1 MQLDKVIESYEQI
14 SETEKIKLERLKRKI
29 FQIGSLRLAV
39 VLFCSFT
46 IYYFWFNTLPIL
58 SSIIICSIL
67 FLFLLKYHNRLFYQK
82 RYCELL
88 IENAENELKAI
99 DYDFSAFDGVS
110 EAENGNH
117 SYSLDLDLFGQ
128 HSFFQSVNRTVT
140 SYGKSKLIDKFLNPS
155 DKKEEILTNQSII
168 KELSYKTDLQNHFR
182 AVGQM
187 SATEH
192 LEVESF
198 VEQFQKSKSLFTS
211 IWKFAPFVPAAII
224 ICFIALGQFVDITA
238 AMWMILYVLL
248 FVASLIPAKLIK
260 EKMSFFD
267 KKLDSLKTYSH
278 IFQIIEKESF
288 TSQELINLQQQVTTN
303 KSASLAIYQLQK
315 LSNNLDQSQNLLGF
329 AILNPLFFWNVIYTI
344 KIEKWI
350 EENKDNIN
358 QWFNTIGEFD
368 SFMSLAIFSYNHPN
382 YIFPEV
388 ADNYT
393 FEAKDLGHPMI
404 RREVCV
410 TNDVNITHHPY
421 FLVVTGANMAGK
433 STYLR
438 TVGLNMVLANMG
450 APVFAKS
457 LRFYPFHL
465 VTNLRTSDSLAD
477 NESYFFAELKRL
489 KMIIDRLQSGEQVFI
504 ILDEILKGTNSE
516 DKQKGSI
523 ALMKQLI
530 ANQGC
535 GIIATHD
542 LILGNLEKEYPNE
555 VKNYRFE
562 ADITNEDLTF
572 TYKIREGVAQ
582 NMNACFLMSKMGITG
597 LK

>member
-14 SETEKIKLERLKRKI
+14 SETEKIKLEKLKRKI

-99 DYDFSAFDGVS
+99 DYDFSAFDGAS

-155 DKKEEILTNQSII
+155 DKKEEILTNQFII

-211 IWKFAPFVPAAII
+211 VWKFAPFVPAAII
-224 ICFIALGQFVDITA
+224 SCFIALGQLVDITA

-260 EKMSFFD
+260 EKMSFFE

-329 AILNPLFFWNVIYTI
+329 AVLNSLFFWNVIYAI

-457 LRFYPFHL
+457 LKFYPFHL

-562 ADITNEDLTF
+562 ADITNEELTF

>member
-1 MQLDKVIESYEQI
+1 MQLDKVIESYKQT
-14 SETEKIKLERLKRKI
+14 SETERVKLEKLKRKI

-67 FLFLLKYHNRLFYQK
+67 FLFLLKYHNRLFDQK

-99 DYDFSAFDGVS
+99 NYDFSAFDGAS
-110 EAENGNH
+110 EAQNGNH

-140 SYGKSKLIDKFLNPS
+140 SYGKSRLIDKFLNPS
-155 DKKEEILTNQSII
+155 DKKQEILTNQSII

-192 LEVESF
+192 LEVKSF
-198 VEQFQKSKSLFTS
+198 VEEFQKSKSLS
-211 IWKFAPFVPAAII
+211 ASAWKFAPFVPAAII
-224 ICFIALGQFVDITA
+224 IGFIALGQFVDITA

-248 FVASLIPAKLIK
+248 FVASLIPAKLIQ
-260 EKMSFFD
+260 EKMSFFE

-288 TSQELINLQQQVTTN
+288 TSQELINLQQQVKTN

-329 AILNPLFFWNVIYTI
+329 VILNPLFFWNVTYAI

-368 SFMSLAIFSYNHPN
+368 SFISLAIFGYNHPN
-382 YIFPEV
+382 YIFPEI

-404 RREVCV
+404 NRKVCV
-410 TNDVNITHHPY
+410 TNDVNIAHHPY

-438 TVGLNMVLANMG
+438 TVGLNMMLANMG

-457 LRFYPFHL
+457 LKFYPFHL

-562 ADITNEDLTF
+562 ADITNEELTF

>member
-99 DYDFSAFDGVS
+99 DYDFSAFDGAS

-155 DKKEEILTNQSII
+155 DKKEEILTNQFII

-211 IWKFAPFVPAAII
+211 VWIFAPFAPAAII
-224 ICFIALGQFVDITA
+224 ICFIALGQLVDITA

-260 EKMSFFD
+260 EKMSFFE

-329 AILNPLFFWNVIYTI
+329 AILNPLFFWNVIYAI

-382 YIFPEV
+382 YIFPKV

-457 LRFYPFHL
+457 LKFYPFHL

-562 ADITNEDLTF
+562 ADITNEELTF

>member
-99 DYDFSAFDGVS
+99 DYDFSAFDGAS

-155 DKKEEILTNQSII
+155 DKKEEILTNQFII

-211 IWKFAPFVPAAII
+211 VWKFAPFVPAAII

-329 AILNPLFFWNVIYTI
+329 AILNPLFFWNVIYAI

-358 QWFNTIGEFD
+358 QWFNTIAEFD

-382 YIFPEV
+382 YIFPKV

-457 LRFYPFHL
+457 LRLYPFHL

-562 ADITNEDLTF
+562 ADITNEELTF